1 MSLERGTVD
10 PVATDLLILAV
21 DGQVMRDT
29 FGGS

>member
-10 PVATDLLILAV
+10 PVAADLLILAA